1 MNRSNIIRGF
11 TLIELMIV
19 VAIIGIISAIAYP
32 SYQNYVRDARRADGK
47 EALMRIQYAQEK
59 WRVNNPSYTAN
70 LTDLNVAATTD
81 WYALAITANTA
92 TATGYTATAT
102 GTGLQATDVRN
113 GVDCSV
119 LTLTVGVGGET
130 RTPAACW

>member
-1 MNRSNIIRGF
+1 MNKLRKTRGF

-32 SYQNYVRDARRADGK
+32 SYQNYIGDARRADGK

-81 WYALAITANTA
+81 WYALAITANS
-92 TATGYTATAT
+92 ATGYTATAT
-102 GTGLQATDVRN
+102 GTSLQANDVRN